1 MSFFKNFPLVR
12 YDINKDGNRKVA
24 IDVLKRVVFRGDI
37 TDQTSLFSE
46 YTIED
51 GETPEIVSDKFF
63 GTSNLH
69 WVILLMNE
77 IIDPYFQWPMGEN
90 SLNDYVDKKYEGK
103 AYYIGNESGA
113 YFKPDEE
120 VYKSGDKTVR
130 GLVKSYDPTYRKLTL
145 YNTKGKFLV
154 SDVVVGTDSEQTG
167 TITRIVDINGES
179 LHHFENADTD
189 YLYEDLDPLASPP
202 SSGKQVNLGVTGAG
216 FGNGT
221 TDGVTFGST
230 ILYSYVNSLDA
241 NTTTHSVVTNREY
254 HRNLNEQLRT
264 IKILRREY
272 LTGVV
277 DDLNRVIS
285 R

>member
-12 YDINKDGNRKVA
+12 YDINKDGNRKIA

-37 TDQTSLFSE
+37 QDQTSLFSE

-69 WVILLMNE
+69 WIILLMNE
-77 IIDPYFQWPMGEN
+77 IIDPYFQWPMSEDT
-90 SLNDYVDKKYEGK
+90 LNDYVDKKYESK
-103 AYYIGNESGA
+103 AYYIGNESNA

-120 VYKSGDKTVR
+120 VYKNGDKRIR

-145 YNTKGKFLV
+145 YNTVGTFSV
-154 SDVVVGTDSEQTG
+154 SDGVVGTDSEQTG
-167 TITRIVDINGES
+167 SITRIVDINGES
-179 LHHFENADTD
+179 LHHFENAG
-189 YLYEDLDPLASPP
+189 EKLDPLASPP
-202 SSGKQVNLGVTGAG
+202 SSGKQVPLGVTGAG
-216 FGNGT
+216 FGNGS

-241 NTTTHSVVTNREY
+241 NTTTHSVVTNHEY
-254 HRNLNEQLRT
+254 HRNLNEELRT
-264 IKILRREY
+264 VKILRREY

>member
-37 TDQTSLFSE
+37 SEQTSLFSE

-69 WVILLMNE
+69 WVLLLMNE
-77 IIDPYFQWPMGEN
+77 IIDPYFQWPMSEAT
-90 SLNDYVDKKYEGK
+90 LNDYVDKKYEGK
-103 AYYIGNESGA
+103 AYYIGNATDA
-113 YFKPDEE
+113 YYKPNEE
-120 VYKSGDKTVR
+120 VYKAGDKNTR
-130 GLVKSYDPTYRKLTL
+130 GLVKSYDPTYRKFTL
-145 YNTKGKFLV
+145 YNTKGRFSVDDKV
-154 SDVVVGTDSEQTG
+154 IGADSGQVGAIS
-167 TITRIVDINGES
+167 RIVDINGES
-179 LHHFENADTD
+179 LHHFENADTN
-189 YLYEDLDPLASPP
+189 YLYEELDPLASPP
-202 SSGKQVNLGVTGAG
+202 SSGKQVTLGATGG
-216 FGNGT
+216 GYGNGT

-241 NTTTHSVVTNREY
+241 STTTHSVVTNREY

-264 IKILRREY
+264 VKILRREY